1 MLWTSIEIW
10 SCFCLPGAKQLTL
23 FVLAD
28 RNCAAPLENFW
39 RPHFITLPFIS
50 FYYSACFL
58 IFLSAWYALST
69 LSFHFFPFFFYFH
82 SRWWS
87 HIPHGSAIWNS
98 FPDSFLLS
106 FVFILGLYVLMFLLI
121 KQSNLMPRGFQFFS
135 AQSFSPRH
143 KALPILWCTRL
154 CCDLCLLLDTE
165 DLFQRHLITFLS
177 LILIQDNT
185 SGRIFLF
192 STPFLISAGFTDLK
206 LVYV

>member
-1 MLWTSIEIW
+1 MGYCRSSTLEVSWEAVQVVCRSPCLVQRRVNMLWTGIKTW
-10 SCFCLPGAKQLTL
+10 SCLWLSKAKQMNL

-28 RNCAAPLENFW
+28 WSCVAPLENFW

-58 IFLSAWYALST
+58 IFLSARYALST
-69 LSFHFFPFFFYFH
+69 LSFHFFLFYFH

-106 FVFILGLYVLMFLLI
+106 FVFILGLYVLMFFLI
-121 KQSNLMPRGFQFFS
+121 KQSNLMPRGLQFFS

-143 KALPILWCTRL
+143 KAFLTLWYTRL

-165 DLFQRHLITFLS
+165 DLF
-177 LILIQDNT
+177 
-185 SGRIFLF
+185 
-192 STPFLISAGFTDLK
+192 
-206 LVYV
+206 